1 MKNKRKLAVLLTGL
15 AILMFSMPV
24 FAAKSTITGKVSKD
38 WTIQAQDGTIYDI
51 ALDDMGDTVMV
62 YVGKTVQ
69 IIGKVKTK
77 GDKKILVVHEFK
89 LMK

>member
-38 WTIQAQDGTIYDI
+38 WTIQAQDGTEYDI